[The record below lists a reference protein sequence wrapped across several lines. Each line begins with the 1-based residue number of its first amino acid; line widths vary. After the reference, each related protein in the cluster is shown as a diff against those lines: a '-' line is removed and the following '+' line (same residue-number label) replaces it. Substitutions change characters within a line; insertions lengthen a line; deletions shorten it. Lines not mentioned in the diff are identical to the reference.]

1 MARKTSAS
9 MYQTIEAQRC
19 ADVFYGLMFNETV
32 KLNIFQNT
40 LDILKKQIKHKSNR
54 LKYAFNQIEKS
65 NNPTLQHTLICFA
78 ITQDENVLHYII
90 NHYPADSTRK
100 KEVQDYIQHNLT
112 TKTHNL
118 LNGEYRSIVEYID
131 DVRASIAIELG
142 FE

>member
-1 MARKTSAS
+1 

-19 ADVFYGLMFNETV
+19 ADVFYGMMFNETV

-40 LDILKKQIKHKSNR
+40 LEILKKQIKHKSNR
-54 LKYAFNQIEKS
+54 LQYAFNQIEKS

-78 ITQDENVLHYII
+78 ITEDENALHYII
-90 NHYPADSTRK
+90 NHYQPDSARK
-100 KEVQDYIQHNLT
+100 KDVHQFIQNNLCN
-112 TKTHNL
+112 KTQKL